1 MFLVLCKALTVR
13 TSSIYIEVGYLQ
25 ATGLA
30 PLNLL
35 RKHFHGVGGVTESTP
50 YLCNKATWLSIPYE
64 LNSHP
69 PTQMQEK
76 ITKHIESWLNCK
88 TV

>member
-1 MFLVLCKALTVR
+1 MFLVLCKAITVC
-13 TSSIYIEVGYLQ
+13 TPSIYSEVGFLQ
-25 ATGLA
+25 ATELA
-30 PLNLL
+30 PFSLL
-35 RKHFHGVGGVTESTP
+35 RKHFHGIGGVTESTSHL
-50 YLCNKATWLSIPYE
+50 YNKVTWLSIPYE

-69 PTQMQEK
+69 PTQMQKK

>member
-1 MFLVLCKALTVR
+1 MFLVLCKAITVC
-13 TSSIYIEVGYLQ
+13 TPSIYSEVGYLQ

-30 PLNLL
+30 PFNLL
-35 RKHFHGVGGVTESTP
+35 RKHFHGIGGVTESTP
-50 YLCNKATWLSIPYE
+50 HLYNKATWLSIPYE

-69 PTQMQEK
+69 PTQMQKK